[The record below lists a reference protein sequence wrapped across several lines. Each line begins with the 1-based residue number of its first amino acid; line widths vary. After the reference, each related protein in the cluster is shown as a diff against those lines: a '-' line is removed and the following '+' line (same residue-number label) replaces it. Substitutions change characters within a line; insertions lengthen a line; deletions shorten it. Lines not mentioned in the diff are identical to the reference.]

1 MSESK
6 PNVPKL
12 RFPGFTDPWE
22 QRKLGEVARR
32 VTRKNSGLESDL
44 PLTISAQYGLV
55 DQRSFFNRQ
64 VASKDLSGYYLLRR
78 GEFAYNKSTSSDSP
92 WGAVKRLTA
101 YDKGCVSTLYIC
113 FEPFG
118 VDADWLCVYY
128 ETEYWHRGV
137 SAIATEGARN
147 HGLLNVSPA
156 DFFQTSIAIPQSKAE
171 QRLIGAF
178 FRELD
183 DLIALHQRKL
193 DHLKLQKRGL
203 LQKMFPKNGA
213 NVPEVRFPG
222 FTDPWEQ
229 RKLGEICSFSKGRGY
244 SKDDLRESGT
254 PIILYGRLYTQYET
268 RIKEVDTFATEG
280 YGSMFSVGNEVI
292 VPASGETAEDIA
304 VASSVR
310 SAGIILGGDLNIV
323 RPDRRVDQDFLALG
337 ITYGRTHRELSKR
350 AQGKSVVHLHGTDI
364 AEVDFAF
371 PSREEQSA
379 IASAIL
385 AFDDLIALHQ
395 RKLDHLKLQKKALLQ
410 QMFV

>member
-1 MSESK
+1 
-6 PNVPKL
+6 
-12 RFPGFTDPWE
+12 
-22 QRKLGEVARR
+22 
-32 VTRKNSGLESDL
+32 
-44 PLTISAQYGLV
+44 
-55 DQRSFFNRQ
+55 
-64 VASKDLSGYYLLRR
+64 
-78 GEFAYNKSTSSDSP
+78 
-92 WGAVKRLTA
+92 
-101 YDKGCVSTLYIC
+101 
-113 FEPFG
+113 
-118 VDADWLCVYY
+118 
-128 ETEYWHRGV
+128 
-137 SAIATEGARN
+137 
-147 HGLLNVSPA
+147 
-156 DFFQTSIAIPQSKAE
+156 
-171 QRLIGAF
+171 
-178 FRELD
+178 
-183 DLIALHQRKL
+183 
-193 DHLKLQKRGL
+193 
-203 LQKMFPKNGA
+203 MFPKNGA